1 MKITRL
7 DTPHCS
13 VGEGPVWDVQEQ
25 ALYSID
31 ILGKCIHRHH
41 LASGRNDR
49 FEVPGIIGSMALRVG
64 GGALIA
70 LKDGVH
76 TYDFATGASAPL
88 TCPPDQDPR
97 VQVNDGKT
105 DRFGRC
111 TPTPPCSPG
120 CSSCPTASSPT
131 PLPPTGTLPSREP
144 ERRWHRA
151 TAQTLLG
158 PLPHLNPLPPTP
170 MAQAFR
176 TPNHWKRSPATS
188 METD

>member
-88 TCPPDQDPR
+88 TCALTLQPLILQ
-97 VQVNDGKT
+97 
-105 DRFGRC
+105 
-111 TPTPPCSPG
+111 PCHLAEFACG
-120 CSSCPTASSPT
+120 GVSSPASLRALSGSCLAVRIAQ
-131 PLPPTGTLPSREP
+131 LPKLHQRRAPAVPVCAGTVPPPAGAAPAEPPSE
-144 ERRWHRA
+144 E
-151 TAQTLLG
+151 
-158 PLPHLNPLPPTP
+158 
-170 MAQAFR
+170 
-176 TPNHWKRSPATS
+176 K
-188 METD
+188 EK